1 MVLMSVILLTSASAT
16 ISATLTTVSSNM
28 INKLLRAA
36 AYGSFCAAAGAFVF
50 LPLFFLL
57 QFRDMDFSDRE
68 CQRRL
73 VSTFVNAIYLYD
85 DKIILTFN
93 YSGDSRTVTLAEI
106 DAVTEGEVFGCCA
119 PWSAKR
125 KPPIRVAFLF
135 GRG

>member
-1 MVLMSVILLTSASAT
+1 MFNPALKKRMDDLEEQRQSLLTASADIEIT
-16 ISATLTTVSSNM
+16 QSFKLTKEH
-28 INKLLRAA
+28 I
-36 AYGSFCAAAGAFVF
+36 
-50 LPLFFLL
+50 LFFLL

-119 PWSAKR
+119 PWSAMTNTYEH
-125 KPPIRVAFLF
+125 PIVWFSNVFAITVKIPQE
-135 GRG
+135 